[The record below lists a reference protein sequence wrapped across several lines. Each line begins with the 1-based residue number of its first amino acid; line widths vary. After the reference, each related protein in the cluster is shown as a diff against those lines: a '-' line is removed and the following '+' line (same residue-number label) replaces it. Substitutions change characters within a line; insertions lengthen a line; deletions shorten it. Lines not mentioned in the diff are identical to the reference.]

1 MYNIDHFRTLI
12 GAELEALVTEIKELK
27 ERVVSLEGQVLHL
40 ETKNIG
46 SFVKHEYIGH
56 WNHKKI
62 EDKTKV
68 TCNISKPHH
77 FINKLI

>member
-46 SFVKHEYIGH
+46 SFVKHEYIGQ

-68 TCNISKPHH
+68 TCNTSE
-77 FINKLI
+77 LV

>member
-1 MYNIDHFRTLI
+1 MYNIDHFKTLI
-12 GAELEALVTEIKELK
+12 GAEIEALVSEINDLK
-27 ERVVSLEGQVLHL
+27 KRVSELEGQVLHL
-40 ETKNIG
+40 ETKNMS

-68 TCNISKPHH
+68 TCNTSEIV
-77 FINKLI
+77 